1 MILVATIGLRCDISE
16 SAYVK
21 YEGATVRVLGIV
33 VLTGVFFVNIFA
45 SIFFFVDN
53 LANNLFVDD
62 SVGMSARALAGLLT
76 DMLFLTRASMVALVY
91 FIDINFISCGDTNTQ
106 PNTSFGTRVWVQQS
120 TGKWFGRPRVKAG
133 FVNSQ
138 GHQWLLAKVPV
149 GGYLDQMFMRVEN
162 GDMVVFIRH
171 KSLDSKPDAS
181 VWYRY
186 VKKS

>member
-1 MILVATIGLRCDISE
+1 MRFLL
-16 SAYVK
+16 SAGRFSLIFV
-21 YEGATVRVLGIV
+21 GVIAAVLAFSG
-33 VLTGVFFVNIFA
+33 
-45 SIFFFVDN
+45 
-53 LANNLFVDD
+53 
-62 SVGMSARALAGLLT
+62 SAEALCSSQLAG
-76 DMLFLTRASMVALVY
+76 RWGPNAIAVANSDPG

-171 KSLDSKPDAS
+171 KSLDSTPDAS

>member
-1 MILVATIGLRCDISE
+1 MRFLLSAGRFSLIFVGLI
-16 SAYVK
+16 A
-21 YEGATVRVLGIV
+21 A
-33 VLTGVFFVNIFA
+33 
-45 SIFFFVDN
+45 
-53 LANNLFVDD
+53 
-62 SVGMSARALAGLLT
+62 ALALSGSAEALCSSQLAGRWGPNT
-76 DMLFLTRASMVALVY
+76 LAVANSDPG

-138 GHQWLLAKVPV
+138 GHQWLLAKVPT
-149 GGYLDQMFMRVEN
+149 GGYVDQMFMRVEN
-162 GDMVVFIRH
+162 GELVVFIRH